1 MKNTYK
7 ATFQAQALV
16 TFVFEVEAENQQ
28 EALVLAHDLVV
39 SAPDAQAKVMS
50 VDRCTMQ
57 NSALERIAQGVVIP
71 PVSIAPVTAAP
82 APVLPSVPEAPAY
95 EVRYFETN
103 SPNGEPA
110 KVLDVASRAQA
121 ELWGQLVLAP
131 DSEFGCA
138 RVFEKGGG
146 LVSTFYAPRGGWEV
160 EAVQPQGESVQKT
173 WLPSKASAV
182 SAALA
187 VLSAVPDCSKVRIR
201 DFTNR
206 RQGSVVFREMS

>member
-16 TFVFEVEAENQQ
+16 TFVFEVVAENQQ
-28 EALVLAHDLVV
+28 EALVLAHDLAAV
-39 SAPDAQAKVMS
+39 APDSQAKVLS
-50 VDRCTMQ
+50 VDRVTLQ
-57 NSALERIAQGVVIP
+57 NSALERTAQGVLQ
-71 PVSIAPVTAAP
+71 APAIAAP
-82 APVLPSVPEAPAY
+82 APALPPVPEAPAY

-103 SPNGEPA
+103 MPKGEVV
-110 KVLDVASRAQA
+110 KTLDVTSRAQA
-121 ELWGQLVLAP
+121 EMWGQLVLQP

-138 RVFEKGGG
+138 QVFEKNGG

-160 EAVQPQGESVQKT
+160 EALQTQGEGIHKT
-173 WLPSKASAV
+173 WLADKASAV

-187 VLSAVPDCSKVRIR
+187 LLNSDPDCAKARIR

>member
-16 TFVFEVEAENQQ
+16 TFVFEVDAENQQ
-28 EALVLAHDLVV
+28 DALVLAHDLAAA
-39 SAPDAQAKVMS
+39 APDAQAKVLS

-57 NSALERIAQGVVIP
+57 NSALERIAQGVLI
-71 PVSIAPVTAAP
+71 
-82 APVLPSVPEAPAY
+82 APVLPPVPEAHAH

-182 SAALA
+182 SAALT
-187 VLSAVPDCSKVRIR
+187 VLSTVPDCSKVRIR